1 MGGDGEE
8 RGEGVMVRRR
18 GWRGDGKEERGK
30 GMCVGGLMWHTLLS
44 LFLYTKFVNSRNFN
58 KHVR

>member
-1 MGGDGEE
+1 
-8 RGEGVMVRRR
+8 MVRRR